1 MDPGLWSHIWR
12 HTEDLYGSIDK
23 SRPTKRNENAKSLL
37 EELEQYSQNCSF
49 IAEFPSLKAVP
60 CTCQPTENKDSVF
73 GHHMDGESISNK
85 SFSVGR
91 ILAALDTSKLAIN
104 HAYDLLRKPAKEVLV
119 TVILDLD
126 RQARSIDSVSHA
138 VPINNGLSGFSL
150 NMKTVRGILREI
162 VKAIC
167 DRDLNVKAVA
177 FDGQFLEL
185 SVEDQD
191 GNSLTI
197 CRFMKQFWESV

>member
-1 MDPGLWSHIWR
+1 
-12 HTEDLYGSIDK
+12 
-23 SRPTKRNENAKSLL
+23 
-37 EELEQYSQNCSF
+37 
-49 IAEFPSLKAVP
+49 
-60 CTCQPTENKDSVF
+60 
-73 GHHMDGESISNK
+73 
-85 SFSVGR
+85 
-91 ILAALDTSKLAIN
+91 
-104 HAYDLLRKPAKEVLV
+104 LRKPAKEVLV

-138 VPINNGLSGFSL
+138 VTINNGLSGFSL